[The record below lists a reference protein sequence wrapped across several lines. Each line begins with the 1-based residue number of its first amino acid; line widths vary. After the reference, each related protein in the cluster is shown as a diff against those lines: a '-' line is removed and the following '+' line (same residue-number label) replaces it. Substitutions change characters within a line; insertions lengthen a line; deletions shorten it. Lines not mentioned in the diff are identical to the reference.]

1 MKYCNVPTLT
11 QEEKKMEKN
20 FKNVLDKILFVQNFL
35 ISLPMKNNKG
45 IADKISEMN
54 DEIKKEIREQL
65 GLKFEKLYDD
75 IINFTETVITGN
87 IELKQK
93 IEDLQ
98 TLLNLRHDKIEELQ
112 S

>member
-1 MKYCNVPTLT
+1 MK
-11 QEEKKMEKN
+11 
-20 FKNVLDKILFVQNFL
+20 
-35 ISLPMKNNKG
+35 SNKG
-45 IADKISEMN
+45 IAGKISEMN

-87 IELKQK
+87 IQLKQQ

-98 TLLNLRHDKIEELQ
+98 ALLNLRHDKIEELQ